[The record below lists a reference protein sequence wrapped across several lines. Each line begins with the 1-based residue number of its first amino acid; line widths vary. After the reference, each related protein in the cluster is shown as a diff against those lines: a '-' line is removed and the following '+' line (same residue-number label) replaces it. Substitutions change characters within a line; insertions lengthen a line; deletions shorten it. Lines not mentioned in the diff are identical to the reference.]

1 MIIEQRPI
9 PISPHRLKTM
19 EPGRMSTMTVMVETT
34 TRGQNL

>member
-9 PISPHRLKTM
+9 PISPQLLKTM
-19 EPGRMSTMTVMVETT
+19 EPGRMSTITVIVETT